1 MTTSLLLQLRSKRGY
16 PFRKDC
22 PLSRVESSRWGAL
35 LARICRGPAAGNRG
49 RWTAA
54 GRSYSDRTEM
64 TLTIRQRIRQLL
76 MDGEYTAKDIS
87 RILGIKEKEVYEH
100 LPHVEKSLGNRLSLI
115 CAPARCLT
123 CDFVFAKRKRLT
135 TPGRCP
141 VCRSEHVSAPV
152 YGIRSLT

>member
-1 MTTSLLLQLRSKRGY
+1 MTTSLLLQLRSQRGY
-16 PFRKDC
+16 PFRNNR
-22 PLSRVESSRWGAL
+22 PLSRVESSRWGTL
-35 LARICRGPAAGNRG
+35 LACTCQGTAAGNRG
-49 RWTAA
+49 CWTAV
-54 GRSYSDRTEM
+54 GRSHSDVTEM

-115 CAPARCLT
+115 CDPARCLT
-123 CDFVFAKRKRLT
+123 CDYVFTKRKRLT

-141 VCRSEHVSAPV
+141 VCRSEHVAAPV

>member
-1 MTTSLLLQLRSKRGY
+1 M
-16 PFRKDC
+16 
-22 PLSRVESSRWGAL
+22 
-35 LARICRGPAAGNRG
+35 LACTCQGTAAGNRG
-49 RWTAA
+49 CWTAV
-54 GRSYSDRTEM
+54 GRSHSDVTEM

-115 CAPARCLT
+115 CDPARCLT
-123 CDFVFAKRKRLT
+123 CDYVFTKRKRLT

-141 VCRSEHVSAPV
+141 VCRSEHVAAPV